1 MSLPTRIPLQK
12 IVTYA
17 RNKLLVLKTDV
28 NVKIRNRILA
38 DWFYILRNSLIGLLI
53 LGQYCPGKTSLL

>member
-1 MSLPTRIPLQK
+1 MTKIMSNEFTRIPLQK

-38 DWFYILRNSLIGLLI
+38 D
-53 LGQYCPGKTSLL
+53 